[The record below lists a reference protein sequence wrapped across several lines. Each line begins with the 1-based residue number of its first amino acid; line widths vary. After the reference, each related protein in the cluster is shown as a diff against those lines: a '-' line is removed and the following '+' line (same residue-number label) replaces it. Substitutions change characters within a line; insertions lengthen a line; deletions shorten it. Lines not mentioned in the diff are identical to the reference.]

1 MIRLQPSPKAHG
13 TRTVAAEETCRR
25 AGPLARRFGVTRVSD
40 ITGLDRIGIPVWS
53 SVVPKSGDFLTIY
66 SGKGSRHADARAGAV
81 MEAIERQAVVRSR
94 PGTITASAIE
104 LRAHSRLADPE
115 QIVTALSDDYSRTRP
130 YEWIEGFDLL
140 AACPTFVPA
149 ATAGYCWTHLEHGSP
164 HALTTAHGMSAGNC
178 LEEAIAQSLC
188 EWVERDAW
196 TLAELGSYWRR
207 RAFVEISRGR
217 DPGDD
222 FDDDADL
229 HPCIDLT
236 GIGEPV
242 EELLRK
248 FRAADLHPLVRDI
261 SSDLG
266 IPVVVASVAADE
278 VPGFPQAHLGV
289 GAHPDLRVAAARAL
303 TEVAQSRACDIQG
316 VREDLAP
323 PHGDGGAKG
332 VVVHTRRVP
341 HVDRRRWLH
350 RPSSCLRPWRA
361 IEQHQH
367 GDMLSDIELILARLR
382 RAGIQQAIV
391 VDFSPPDSGIVVVRL
406 LIPGLEAWIADRGR
420 IGHRAAASWRP
431 EPWPPR
437 R

>member
-1 MIRLQPSPKAHG
+1 MIALQHRRKVHG
-13 TRTVAAEETCRR
+13 TRTVSAEETVRR
-25 AGPLARRFGVTRVSD
+25 VGPLASRFGVTRVSD
-40 ITGLDRIGIPVWS
+40 ITGLDRIGIPVWC
-53 SVVPKSGDFLTIY
+53 SVVPKSDDFLTIY
-66 SGKGSRHADARAGAV
+66 SGKAGRHADAKAGAL
-81 MEAIERQAVVRSR
+81 MEAIERQAVLRSR
-94 PGTITASAIE
+94 PRTVTASTGDMRK
-104 LRAHSRLADPE
+104 RARIADPD
-115 QIVTALSDDYSRTRP
+115 QILTALSADFSDDRP
-130 YEWIEGFDLL
+130 FQWIEGVDLL
-140 AACPTFVPA
+140 AGCPAFVPA

-207 RAFVEISRGR
+207 RALVEISRGC

-222 FDDDADL
+222 FDDDVDR
-229 HPCIDLT
+229 HPCIDFT

-242 EELLRK
+242 AGLLRK
-248 FRAADLHPLVRDI
+248 FRAAGLRPVVRDI

-266 IPVVVASVAADE
+266 IPAVVACVGADE

-323 PHGDGGAKG
+323 AIGDGGAKG
-332 VVVHTRRVP
+332 VVVHTRRVR

-350 RPSSCLRPWRA
+350 RPSTEFRHWQA
-361 IEQHQH
+361 IEQHRH
-367 GDMLSDIELILARLR
+367 DDILSDIELILGRLR
-382 RAGIQQAIV
+382 RAGIEQAAL
-391 VDFSPPDSGIVVVRL
+391 VDFSPPDSGVAVVRL

-420 IGHRAAASWRP
+420 IGDRAARQWRAA
-431 EPWPPR
+431 
-437 R
+437 

>member
-1 MIRLQPSPKAHG
+1 MIELQHRVKAHG
-13 TRTVAAEETCRR
+13 TRTVSAEETVRR
-25 AGPLARRFGVTRVSD
+25 LGPLARRFGVTRVSD
-40 ITGLDRIGIPVWS
+40 ITGLDRIGIPVWC
-53 SVVPKSGDFLTIY
+53 SVVPKSDDFLTIY
-66 SGKGSRHADARAGAV
+66 SGKGRSHADARAGAI
-81 MEAIERQAVVRSR
+81 MEAIERQAVLRSR
-94 PGTITASAIE
+94 PKTVTASTGE
-104 LRAHSRLADPE
+104 VRARQRLADPE
-115 QIVTALSDDYSRTRP
+115 QIYTALSADYSDARP
-130 YEWIEGFDLL
+130 YEWIDGFDLL
-140 AACPTFVPA
+140 AGCPTLVPA
-149 ATAGYCWTHLEHGSP
+149 ASAGYCWTHLEHGSP

-178 LEEAIAQSLC
+178 IEEAIAQSLC

-207 RAFVEISRGR
+207 RAFVEISRGA

-229 HPCIDLT
+229 HPCIDFT

-242 EELLRK
+242 EGLLRR
-248 FRAADLHPLVRDI
+248 FGAAGLHPLVRDI

-266 IPVVVASVAADE
+266 IPAVVAAVAADE

-323 PHGDGGAKG
+323 PIGDGGAKG
-332 VVVHTRRVP
+332 VVVHTRRVR

-350 RPSSCLRPWRA
+350 RPSARLRPWQA
-361 IEQHQH
+361 IAQHQH
-367 GDMLSDIELILARLR
+367 DDILSDIELILARLR
-382 RAGIQQAIV
+382 RAGIEQAAV
-391 VDFSPPDSGIVVVRL
+391 VDFSPPDSGVAVVRL

-420 IGHRAAASWRP
+420 IGHRAAEQWRSQ
-431 EPWPPR
+431 
-437 R
+437 

>member
-1 MIRLQPSPKAHG
+1 MIPLEHRPKTHG
-13 TRTVAAEETCRR
+13 TRTVSAEETVRR
-25 AGPLARRFGVTRVSD
+25 AGALAKSFGVTRLSD

-53 SVVPKSGDFLTIY
+53 SVVPKSDDFLTIY
-66 SGKGSRHADARAGAV
+66 SGKGSCHADARAGAL
-81 MEAIERQAVVRSR
+81 MEAIERQAVLRSR
-94 PGTITASAIE
+94 PKTVTASTGE
-104 LRAHSRLADPE
+104 LRDRARIADPG
-115 QIVTALSDDYSRTRP
+115 QILTALSADYTDARP

-140 AACPTFVPA
+140 AGCPTLVPA
-149 ATAGYCWTHLEHGSP
+149 ASAGYCWAHLAHGSP

-207 RAFVEISRGR
+207 RARVEVSRGS

-229 HPCIDLT
+229 HPCIDFT

-242 EELLRK
+242 EGLLRK
-248 FRAADLHPLVRDI
+248 FHAAGLQPIVRDI

-289 GAHPDLRVAAARAL
+289 GAHPELRVAAARAL

-323 PHGDGGAKG
+323 PIGDGGAKG
-332 VVVHTRRVP
+332 VVVHTRRVR

-350 RPSSCLRPWRA
+350 RPSAESRPWQA
-361 IEQHQH
+361 IEQHRH
-367 GDMLSDIELILARLR
+367 DDILSDIELILTRLR
-382 RAGIQQAIV
+382 RAGITQSAV
-391 VDFSPPDSGIVVVRL
+391 VDFSPPDSGVTVVRI

-420 IGHRAAASWRP
+420 IGDRAAQQWRSH
-431 EPWPPR
+431 
-437 R
+437 

>member
-1 MIRLQPSPKAHG
+1 MIRLQSRPKSHG
-13 TRTVAAEETCRR
+13 TRTVSPEETIRR
-25 AGPLARRFGVTRVSD
+25 VGPLARGLGVTRVSD

-53 SVVPKSGDFLTIY
+53 SVVPKSDDFLTIY
-66 SGKGSRHADARAGAV
+66 SGKGSRHADARAGAL
-81 MEAIERQAVVRSR
+81 MEAIERQAVLRSR
-94 PGTITASAIE
+94 PGTVTASAGE

-115 QIVTALSDDYSRTRP
+115 QILTALAEHYSDTAP

-140 AACPTFVPA
+140 ASRPTFVPA
-149 ATAGYCWTHLEHGSP
+149 ASAGYCWTHLEHGSP

-178 LEEAIAQSLC
+178 LEEAVAQSLC

-207 RAFVEISRGR
+207 RALVEVSRGR

-222 FDDDADL
+222 FDDDVDR
-229 HPCIDLT
+229 HPCIDFC

-242 EELLRK
+242 EGLLRK
-248 FRAADLHPLVRDI
+248 FRAAGLHPVVRDI

-323 PHGDGGAKG
+323 PDGDGGAKG
-332 VVVHTRRVP
+332 VVVHTRRVR

-350 RPSSCLRPWRA
+350 RPSSTFRAWHA
-361 IEQHQH
+361 IERHEH
-367 GDMLSDIELILARLR
+367 DDILSDIELILARLL
-382 RAGIQQAIV
+382 RAGIQQAVV
-391 VDFSPPDSGIVVVRL
+391 VDFSPPDAGIAVVRL
-406 LIPGLEAWIADRGR
+406 LVPGLEAWIADRGR
-420 IGHRAAASWRP
+420 IGHRAAAQWRSC
-431 EPWPPR
+431 
-437 R
+437 